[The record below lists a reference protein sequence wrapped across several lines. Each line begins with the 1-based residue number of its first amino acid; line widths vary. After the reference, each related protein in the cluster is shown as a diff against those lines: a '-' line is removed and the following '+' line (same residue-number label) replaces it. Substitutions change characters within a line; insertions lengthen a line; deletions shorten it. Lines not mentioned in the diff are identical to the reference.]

1 MSTSAVVTT
10 STSVS
15 PIRWMLTCKLLVRG
29 RVAHLD
35 VPLRDDA
42 GGDGVGDKDVVRQ
55 PQGRAQ
61 VALQLA
67 LWKRVD
73 LTGVIAC
80 KTNHK

>member
-1 MSTSAVVTT
+1 
-10 STSVS
+10 
-15 PIRWMLTCKLLVRG
+15 MLTCKLLVRG

-67 LWKRVD
+67 LWMRVD
-73 LTGVIAC
+73 LTGVTAC

>member
-1 MSTSAVVTT
+1 
-10 STSVS
+10 
-15 PIRWMLTCKLLVRG
+15 MLTCKLLVRG

-35 VPLRDDA
+35 VPLGDDA

-67 LWKRVD
+67 LWMRVD
-73 LTGVIAC
+73 LTGVTAC